1 MKTSKKTHWLRNTL
15 LILAGC
21 AIIGLI
27 LSGVL
32 FARDH
37 NRTYV
42 TANLSF
48 TFDGAQDGVAP
59 NGYAFDVN
67 EISSETVLTEALI
80 NVGMDGR
87 YTFEDL
93 QPNLAVQGVYP
104 EDLVSQMTRYSSVT
118 DASSSQM
125 LTLSE
130 YHPTVFNIVLY
141 KDFDSSISKN
151 DLIELLDSILQSYR
165 NWFAKVYAMGS
176 IDAIQVESI
185 EDYDYFQQLEM
196 LQFKLQQ
203 AAGYSIEM
211 TGKAPT
217 LQLNGKGFSDM
228 SLLFNT
234 MNNSDLNRL
243 SATMT
248 MNALSKDLDRL
259 QGQYELEI
267 QELESQVAIK
277 TTLMDNL
284 DMLLSVYG
292 KSGIIYLSTSDAL
305 NKVDWVSST
314 IYDNL
319 VNIRNG
325 VSDEIASLNTQITNY
340 KNKLEELHVG
350 EVAAAKEEKEEKT
363 EEILTKK
370 DSVKE
375 QEETDV
381 TESYEGLLSDAS
393 TEQKKE
399 LLENGIGRLIT
410 KCNNAINTLKGL
422 VSAFNE
428 QEINNLSVVQS
439 AVRYKAPSIISGS
452 FIVMVIKTAG
462 PICALGL
469 IVALVLIII
478 SRKRDKIVS

>member
-1 MKTSKKTHWLRNTL
+1 MKTNRKTHWLRNTL

-27 LSGVL
+27 LSGVM

-48 TFDGAQDGVAP
+48 TFDGAQDGIAP

-67 EISSETVLTEALI
+67 EISSENVLTEALI
-80 NVGMDGR
+80 NASMDGR

-93 QPNLAVQGVYP
+93 QPNLAVQGIYP
-104 EDLVSQMTRYSSVT
+104 EDLISQMTRYSSVT
-118 DASSSQM
+118 DASSNQM

-141 KDFDSSISKN
+141 KDFDPSISKN
-151 DLIELLDSILQSYR
+151 DLVILLDSILQSYR
-165 NWFAKVYAMGS
+165 NWFAQVYAMGS
-176 IDAIQVESI
+176 IDEIKVESI

-203 AAGYSIEM
+203 AAGYSDEM
-211 TGKAPT
+211 AGKAPT
-217 LQLNGKGFSDM
+217 LQMNGKGFSDM

-234 MNNSDLNRL
+234 MNSSDLNRL

-267 QELESQVAIK
+267 QELESQVTIK
-277 TTLMDNL
+277 TTLMNNL
-284 DMLLSVYG
+284 DTLLSIYG

-319 VNIRNG
+319 VDIRNG

-340 KNKLEELHVG
+340 KNKLQELHVG
-350 EVAAAKEEKEEKT
+350 EVAAAKEEKEDKA
-363 EEILTKK
+363 EETSEKK
-370 DSVKE
+370 DSVIE
-375 QEETDV
+375 QKETDA

-399 LLENGIGRLIT
+399 LLENGINRLVT
-410 KCNNAINTLKGL
+410 KCNNAISTLKVL
-422 VSAFNE
+422 VGTFNE
-428 QEINNLSVVQS
+428 QEINDFSVVQS
-439 AVRYKAPSIISGS
+439 SVRYKAPSIISGS
-452 FIVMVIKTAG
+452 FITVAIKTVG

-469 IVALVLIII
+469 ILALVLIII
-478 SRKRDKIVS
+478 NKRKERQI

>member
-1 MKTSKKTHWLRNTL
+1 MKTNKKTHWLRNTL

-21 AIIGLI
+21 AILGLI

-48 TFDGAQDGVAP
+48 TFDGAQEGIAP

-67 EISSETVLTEALI
+67 EINSEAVLTEALI
-80 NVGMDGR
+80 NAGMEGR
-87 YTFEDL
+87 YSFEDL

-130 YHPTVFNIVLY
+130 YHPTVFNILLY
-141 KDFDSSISKN
+141 KDFDPSISKN
-151 DLIELLDSILQSYR
+151 DLVNLLNSILQTYR
-165 NWFAKVYAMGS
+165 NWFAQVYAMGS
-176 IDAIQVESI
+176 IDEIKVESI

-203 AAGYSIEM
+203 AAGYSDEM
-211 TGKAPT
+211 AGKAPT
-217 LQLNGKGFSDM
+217 LQLNGKGFRDM

-234 MNNSDLNRL
+234 MNSSDLNRL

-277 TTLMDNL
+277 TTLMNNL
-284 DMLLSVYG
+284 DMLLSIYG
-292 KSGIIYLSTSDAL
+292 KSGIIYLSTSDTL

-319 VNIRNG
+319 VDIRNG

-340 KNKLEELHVG
+340 KNKLKELHVG
-350 EVAAAKEEKEEKT
+350 EVAAAKEEKEDKV
-363 EEILTKK
+363 EETSEQKNTTL
-370 DSVKE
+370 E
-375 QEETDV
+375 QEETV
-381 TESYEGLLSDAS
+381 ATESYEGLLSDAS

-399 LLENGIGRLIT
+399 LLENGINRLVT
-410 KCNNAINTLKGL
+410 KCNTAISTLREL
-422 VSAFNE
+422 VGTFNN
-428 QEINNLSVVQS
+428 QEINDLSIVQT
-439 AVRYKAPSIISGS
+439 AVKYKAPSIISGS
-452 FIVMVIKTAG
+452 FVIIAIKTAG
-462 PICALGL
+462 PICMLGIIL
-469 IVALVLIII
+469 MMVLIII
-478 SRKRDKIVS
+478 SRRKERHM

>member
-1 MKTSKKTHWLRNTL
+1 MKTNKKTHWLRNTL

-21 AIIGLI
+21 AIIGLV

-37 NRTYV
+37 NRTYA

-59 NGYAFDVN
+59 NGYSFDVN
-67 EISSETVLTEALI
+67 EINSEAVLTEALK
-80 NVGMDGR
+80 NAGMDRR

-141 KDFDSSISKN
+141 KDFDPTISKN
-151 DLIELLDSILQSYR
+151 DLVILLDSILQSYR
-165 NWFAKVYAMGS
+165 NWFAQIYAMGS
-176 IDAIQVESI
+176 IDEIQVESI
-185 EDYDYFQQLEM
+185 EDYDYFQQLEI

-203 AAGYSIEM
+203 AAGYSDEM
-211 TGKAPT
+211 AGKAPT
-217 LQLNGKGFSDM
+217 LQLNGKGFGDM
-228 SLLFNT
+228 ALLFNT
-234 MNNSDLNRL
+234 MNSSDLNRL

-267 QELESQVAIK
+267 QELESQVVIK
-277 TTLMDNL
+277 TTLMNNL
-284 DMLLSVYG
+284 DTLLSIYG

-305 NKVDWVSST
+305 NKVDWVSSA

-319 VNIRNG
+319 VDIRNG

-340 KNKLEELHVG
+340 KNKLQELHVG
-350 EVAAAKEEKEEKT
+350 EVAAAKEEIEDKVEETSEKKETSKKQEKT
-363 EEILTKK
+363 
-370 DSVKE
+370 DA
-375 QEETDV
+375 

-399 LLENGIGRLIT
+399 LLENGISRLVT
-410 KCNNAINTLKGL
+410 KCNNAIITLKGL
-422 VSAFNE
+422 VRTFNE
-428 QEINNLSVVQS
+428 QEINDLFVTQS
-439 AVRYKAPSIISGS
+439 SVRYKAPSIISGS
-452 FIVMVIKTAG
+452 FIVLIVKTAG
-462 PICALGL
+462 PICALGF

-478 SRKRDKIVS
+478 SKRKEKEAL